1 MYSHDHAR
9 RGGMPTMKK
18 EFNVDQPAQKESADD
33 ESGRDSSSESW
44 DPYEVW
50 RTRIKEPR
58 ELQFH
63 VNKIRITK

>member
-1 MYSHDHAR
+1 
-9 RGGMPTMKK
+9 MKK
-18 EFNVDQPAQKESADD
+18 EFSVDQPTQKESADD